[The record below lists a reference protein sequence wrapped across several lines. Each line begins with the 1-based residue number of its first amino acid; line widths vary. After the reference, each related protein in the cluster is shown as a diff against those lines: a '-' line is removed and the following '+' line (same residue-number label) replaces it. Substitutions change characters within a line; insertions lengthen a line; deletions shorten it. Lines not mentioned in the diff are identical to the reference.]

1 MIHRFYASNFQSI
14 REGVELDFR
23 IPKTTPDLPRFRRSP
38 ADPGTRLPTVAVLIG
53 PNGSGKTTL
62 LQAMRATT
70 RFMAASALFSPERG
84 MPLRFLPFLS
94 PENRSQPTRVEV
106 DLDAPWFPPGSGK
119 PSLHRY
125 TLEIHRDDPFSLSA
139 ARVGY
144 EALHAF
150 PKGRPLRVFER
161 RGGKPV
167 RVARELGLRPGD
179 ARLASIPPH
188 ASAIS
193 ILAMLNVESFAAM
206 AKDIAAIRSNVMVSG
221 DPWRPS
227 DDLAVRTYKDGP
239 QLVAKVSGALPR
251 FDLGIRDMRIHELS
265 DGPVLGFGHHG
276 LDTPVLL
283 AEESAGTRQ
292 LVRMYPLFHRALES
306 GSPAIM
312 DDFDADLHAGLTA
325 EVVGWFQ
332 SEERNPQGAQLI
344 CSSHNL
350 SLLDDLEKEEV
361 FIAEKNPDGATRAY
375 GMRQIAGLRRGED
388 LRKLYRGG
396 VLGGWPTFG

>member
-1 MIHRFYASNFQSI
+1 MIHRFYVSNFRSI

-38 ADPGTRLPTVAVLIG
+38 ADPDTRLPTVAVLIG

-62 LQAMRATT
+62 LRAMQTT
-70 RFMAASALFSPERG
+70 THFMTASTSFPPGQGVL
-84 MPLRFLPFLS
+84 LDWPFLS
-94 PENRSQPTRVEV
+94 PQNRSQPTRIEV
-106 DLDAPWFPPGSGK
+106 DLDAPWFPPGSGQ

-125 TLEIHRDDPFSLSA
+125 TLEVHRDNPSSLSA
-139 ARVGY
+139 VRVSY

-179 ARLASIPPH
+179 ARLASIPPR

-193 ILAMLNVESFAAM
+193 ILAMLNVEPFATM
-206 AKDIAAIRSNVMVSG
+206 AKDIAAIQTNIAGS

-227 DDLAVRTYKDGP
+227 DDLAVRIYKDGP
-239 QLVAKVSGALPR
+239 ELVARVSGALPR
-251 FDLGIRDMRIHELS
+251 FDLGIRDMRIHELPG
-265 DGPVLGFGHHG
+265 GPVLGFGHHG
-276 LDTPVLL
+276 LDIPVTL
-283 AEESAGTRQ
+283 ADESAGTRQ
-292 LVRMYPLFHRALES
+292 LVRMYPLFHQALES
-306 GSPAIM
+306 GCPAIM
-312 DDFDADLHAGLTA
+312 DDFDAEFHADLAA
-325 EVVGWFQ
+325 EIVGWFQ
-332 SEERNPQGAQLI
+332 NEERNPQGAQLI

-361 FIAEKNPDGATRAY
+361 FIAEKDPGGATRAY
-375 GMRQIAGLRRGED
+375 GARQITGLRRSED

-396 VLGGWPTFG
+396 VLGGLPTFG

>member
-1 MIHRFYASNFQSI
+1 MIHRFYVSNFRSI

-38 ADPGTRLPTVAVLIG
+38 ADPGIRLPTVAVLIG

-62 LQAMRATT
+62 LRAMRITT
-70 RFMAASALFSPERG
+70 LFMTESASFPHEQKG
-84 MPLRFLPFLS
+84 PLGFLPFLS
-94 PENRSQPTRVEV
+94 PENRSQPTRIEA
-106 DLDAPWFPPGSGK
+106 DFDASWFPPDSGQS
-119 PSLHRY
+119 SLHRY
-125 TLEIHRDDPFSLSA
+125 TLEIHRDDPSDLSA

-167 RVARELGLRPGD
+167 RVARGLGLRPGD
-179 ARLASIPPH
+179 DRLASIPPH

-193 ILAMLNVESFAAM
+193 ILAMLNVQPFASM
-206 AKDIAAIRSNVMVSG
+206 AKDIAVIQSNIAGG

-227 DDLAVRTYKDGP
+227 DDLAVRMYKNDP
-239 QLVAKVSGALPR
+239 QLVARVSGALPR
-251 FDLGIRDMRIHELS
+251 FDLGIRNMNVHELS
-265 DGPVLGFGHHG
+265 DGPILGFGHRG
-276 LDTPVLL
+276 LDIPVVL
-283 AEESAGTRQ
+283 AKESAGTRQ

-306 GSPAIM
+306 GSPMIM
-312 DDFDADLHAGLTA
+312 DDFDAEFHAGLAA

-332 SEERNPQGAQLI
+332 SEKRNPHGAQLI

-375 GMRQIAGLRRGED
+375 GMRQIAGLRRSED

>member
-1 MIHRFYASNFQSI
+1 MIHRFYASNFRSV
-14 REGVELDFR
+14 RGEVELDFR

-70 RFMAASALFSPERG
+70 LFMAASASLPPEQG
-84 MPLRFLPFLS
+84 VLLDWPFLS
-94 PENRSQPTRVEV
+94 PQNRSQPTRVEV
-106 DLDAPWFPPGSGK
+106 DLDAPWFPPASGQ

-125 TLEIHRDDPFSLSA
+125 TLEVHRDDPSDLFA
-139 ARVGY
+139 AWVGY
-144 EALHAF
+144 EALHTF

-167 RVARELGLRPGD
+167 RVARGLGLRPGD

-193 ILAMLNVESFAAM
+193 ILAMLNVEPFAAM
-206 AKDIAAIRSNVMVSG
+206 AKDIAAIQSNIAGG

-227 DDLAVRTYKDGP
+227 DDAAVRMYKGDP
-239 QLVAKVSGALPR
+239 QLVARVSGALPR
-251 FDLGIRDMRIHELS
+251 FDLGIRDMRIHELP
-265 DGPVLGFGHHG
+265 DRTILGFGHHG
-276 LDTPVLL
+276 LDAPVTL
-283 AEESAGTRQ
+283 ANESAGTRQ
-292 LVRMYPLFHRALES
+292 LVRMYPLFHQALES
-306 GSPAIM
+306 GNPAIV
-312 DDFDADLHAGLTA
+312 DDFDAEFHAGLAA
-325 EVVGWFQ
+325 EIVGWFQ
-332 SEERNPQGAQLI
+332 SEERNPHDAQLI

-375 GMRQIAGLRRGED
+375 GARRIAGLRRDED

-396 VLGGWPTFG
+396 ALGGLPTFG

>member
-1 MIHRFYASNFQSI
+1 MIHRFYVSNFRSI
-14 REGVELDFR
+14 RGEVELDFR

-62 LQAMRATT
+62 LRAMQAA
-70 RFMAASALFSPERG
+70 RFFMTESVSIPPERG
-84 MPLRFLPFLS
+84 ELFGFTPFLS
-94 PENRSQPTRVEV
+94 PENRSQPTRIEV
-106 DLDAPWFPPGSGK
+106 DLDARWFPPGSGQ

-125 TLEIHRDDPFSLSA
+125 TLEIHRDDPSDLST

-167 RVARELGLRPGD
+167 RAARELGLRPGD

-193 ILAMLNVESFAAM
+193 ILAMLNVEPFMSM
-206 AKDIAAIRSNVMVSG
+206 KKDIAAIQTNIAGG

-227 DDLAVRTYKDGP
+227 DDLAVRMYKDDP
-239 QLVAKVSGALPR
+239 QLVARVSGALPR

-265 DGPVLGFGHHG
+265 HGPVLGFGHHG
-276 LDTPVLL
+276 LDAPVSLTG
-283 AEESAGTRQ
+283 ESAGTRQ
-292 LVRMYPLFHRALES
+292 LVRMYPLFHWALES

-312 DDFDADLHAGLTA
+312 DDFDAEFHAGLTA

-332 SEERNPQGAQLI
+332 SEERNPHGAQLI

-350 SLLDDLEKEEV
+350 SLLDDLKKEEV

-375 GMRQIAGLRRGED
+375 GMRQIAGLRRSED